1 LEKDMTDLV
10 SYAFADG
17 VATLTMDDGKAN
29 AMGPAMQEALNTALD
44 QAEADRAIVV
54 LTGRPGVFSGGF
66 DLSVFKAGDA
76 RVTFQMLTGGA
87 QLAQRVL
94 SYPHPVIASCSGH
107 AVAMGL
113 FLLQCADVRIG
124 LKAGAT
130 FQANEVLIGMTLP
143 YFALE
148 TIRQRVA
155 APHQHLV
162 GLASA
167 YAGEDAVRAGLLDE
181 AVASEALSAAVQAQV
196 ERLKKAHPAAFTA
209 TKQRLR
215 ATVLEA
221 LPAAIEKDISDWK
234 RLGAAKA

>member
-1 LEKDMTDLV
+1 MTDLV

-29 AMGPAMQEALNTALD
+29 AMGPAMQAALNAALD
-44 QAEADRAIVV
+44 RAEADKAIVV

-66 DLSVFKAGDA
+66 DLSVFKAGDPL
-76 RVTFQMLTGGA
+76 VTFQMLTGGA
-87 QLAQRVL
+87 QLAKRVL
-94 SYPHPVIASCSGH
+94 SYPHPVIAACSGH
-107 AVAMGL
+107 AMAMGL

-124 LKAGAT
+124 LNAGAT

-148 TIRQRVA
+148 ALRERVA
-155 APHQHLV
+155 TPHLHLV
-162 GLASA
+162 GTGLAYSGA
-167 YAGEDAVRAGLLDE
+167 AAVQAGLLDE
-181 AVASEALSAAVQAQV
+181 AVAPEALAAAVQAQV
-196 ERLKKAHPAAFTA
+196 DRLKKAHPASFTA

-215 ATVLEA
+215 ASVLGA
-221 LPAAIEKDISDWK
+221 LPAAIEKDKADWM

>member
-1 LEKDMTDLV
+1 MTDLV

-29 AMGPAMQEALNTALD
+29 AMGPAMQAALNAALD
-44 QAEADRAIVV
+44 RAEADKAMVV

-66 DLSVFKAGDA
+66 DLSVFKAGDPQA
-76 RVTFQMLTGGA
+76 TFQMLTGGA
-87 QLAQRVL
+87 QLAKRVL
-94 SYPHPVIASCSGH
+94 SYPHPVIAACSGH
-107 AVAMGL
+107 AMAMGL

-124 LKAGAT
+124 LNAGAT

-148 TIRQRVA
+148 ALRERVA
-155 APHQHLV
+155 TPHLHLV
-162 GLASA
+162 GTGLAYGGA
-167 YAGEDAVRAGLLDE
+167 TAVQAGLLDE
-181 AVASEALSAAVQAQV
+181 AVAPDALASAVQAQV
-196 ERLKKAHPAAFTA
+196 DRLKKAHPASFTA

-215 ATVLEA
+215 AGVLGA
-221 LPAAIEKDISDWK
+221 LPAAIEKDKADWM

>member
-1 LEKDMTDLV
+1 MTDLV

-29 AMGPAMQEALNTALD
+29 AMGPAMQAALNAAFD
-44 QAEADRAIVV
+44 RAEADKATVV

-66 DLSVFKAGDA
+66 DLGVFKAGDPKL
-76 RVTFQMLTGGA
+76 TFQMLTGGA

-94 SYPHPVIASCSGH
+94 SYPHPVIAACSGH

-124 LKAGAT
+124 LEEGSGAML
-130 FQANEVLIGMTLP
+130 QANEIQIGMTLP

-148 TIRQRVA
+148 TCRERVST
-155 APHQHLV
+155 PHLHLV
-162 GLASA
+162 GTASA
-167 YAGEDAVRAGLLDE
+167 YAGEAAVVAGLLDE
-181 AVASEALSAAVQAQV
+181 AVAPDAMAAAVQAHV
-196 ERLKKAHPAAFTA
+196 ARLKKAHPASFTA

-215 ATVLEA
+215 ANVLA
-221 LPAAIEKDISDWK
+221 AMPGAIEKDIVDWQ

>member
-1 LEKDMTDLV
+1 MTDLV

-29 AMGPAMQEALNTALD
+29 AMGPLMQAALNAAFD
-44 QAEADRAIVV
+44 RAEADKAIVV

-66 DLSVFKAGDA
+66 DLGVFKAGDP

-94 SYPHPVIASCSGH
+94 SYPHPVIAACSGH
-107 AVAMGL
+107 AMAMGL

-124 LKAGAT
+124 LQEGAT

-143 YFALE
+143 HFALE
-148 TIRQRVA
+148 TIRERVST
-155 APHQHLV
+155 PHQHLV
-162 GLASA
+162 GTASP
-167 YAGEDAVRAGLLDE
+167 YTGDAAVQAGLLDQ
-181 AVASEALSAAVQAQV
+181 AVAPDAMAAAVQVQV
-196 ERLKKAHPAAFTA
+196 ERLKKAHPASFTA

-215 ATVLEA
+215 APVLA
-221 LPAAIEKDISDWK
+221 AMPAAIELDTVDWK
-234 RLGAAKA
+234 RLGAAKP

>member
-1 LEKDMTDLV
+1 MTDLV

-29 AMGPAMQEALNTALD
+29 AMGPAMQAALNAALD
-44 QAEADRAIVV
+44 RAEADKAIVV

-66 DLSVFKAGDA
+66 DLSVFKAGNPQ
-76 RVTFQMLTGGA
+76 VTFQMLTGGA

-94 SYPHPVIASCSGH
+94 SYPHPVVAACSGH
-107 AVAMGL
+107 AMAMGL

-124 LKAGAT
+124 LNAGAT

-148 TIRQRVA
+148 ALRERVA
-155 APHQHLV
+155 APHLHLV
-162 GLASA
+162 GTGLAYGGA
-167 YAGEDAVRAGLLDE
+167 AAVQAGLLDE
-181 AVASEALSAAVQAQV
+181 AVAPEALAAAVQAQV
-196 ERLKKAHPAAFTA
+196 DRLKKAHPASFTA

-215 ATVLEA
+215 ASVLGA
-221 LPAAIEKDISDWK
+221 LPAAIEKDKADWM

>member
-1 LEKDMTDLV
+1 MTELV

-29 AMGPAMQEALNTALD
+29 AMGPAMQAALNAALD
-44 QAEADRAIVV
+44 RAEADKAIVV

-66 DLSVFKAGDA
+66 DLGVFKAGDA
-76 RVTFQMLTGGA
+76 KVTFQMLTGGA

-94 SYPHPVIASCSGH
+94 SYPHPVIAACSGH

-143 YFALE
+143 HFALE
-148 TIRQRVA
+148 TIRERVTT
-155 APHQHLV
+155 PHQHLV
-162 GLASA
+162 GTASP

-181 AVASEALSAAVQAQV
+181 AVAPEALAGAVQAHV
-196 ERLKKAHPAAFTA
+196 ERLKKAHPASFTA

-215 ATVLEA
+215 ALVLAA
-221 LPAAIEKDISDWK
+221 LPAAIELDTVDWK
-234 RLGAAKA
+234 RLGASKP

>member
-1 LEKDMTDLV
+1 MTELV

-29 AMGPAMQEALNTALD
+29 AMGPTMQVALNAALD
-44 QAEADRAIVV
+44 RAEADKAIVV
-54 LTGRPGVFSGGF
+54 LTGRAGVFSGGF
-66 DLSVFKAGDA
+66 DLSVFKAGDPQ
-76 RVTFQMLTGGA
+76 VTFQMLSGGA

-94 SYPHPVIASCSGH
+94 AYPHPVVAACSGH

-113 FLLQCADVRIG
+113 FLLQCADVRVG
-124 LKAGAT
+124 LNAGAT

-143 YFALE
+143 HFALE

-155 APHQHLV
+155 MPHQHLV
-162 GLASA
+162 GTAMA
-167 YAGEDAVRAGLLDE
+167 YAGEDAVRAGLLDQ
-181 AVASEALSAAVQAQV
+181 AVTPGALASAVQAHV
-196 ERLKKAHPAAFTA
+196 DRLKKADPASFTA

-215 ATVLEA
+215 FDA
-221 LPAAIEKDISDWK
+221 LAAMPAAIEKDIADWK

>member
-1 LEKDMTDLV
+1 MTELV

-29 AMGPAMQEALNTALD
+29 AMGPAMQAALNAALD
-44 QAEADRAIVV
+44 RAEADKAIVV
-54 LTGRPGVFSGGF
+54 LTGRPGVISGGF
-66 DLSVFKAGDA
+66 DLGVFKAGDA
-76 RVTFQMLTGGA
+76 KVTFQMLTGGA

-94 SYPHPVIASCSGH
+94 SYPHPVIAACSGH

-143 YFALE
+143 HFALE
-148 TIRQRVA
+148 TIRERVST
-155 APHQHLV
+155 PHQHLV
-162 GLASA
+162 GTASPYTGSA
-167 YAGEDAVRAGLLDE
+167 AVQAGLLDE
-181 AVASEALSAAVQAQV
+181 AVAPEALASAVQAHV
-196 ERLKKAHPAAFTA
+196 ERLKKAHPASFTA

-215 ATVLEA
+215 ALVLAA
-221 LPAAIEKDISDWK
+221 LPAAIELDTVDWK
-234 RLGAAKA
+234 RLGASKP